1 MLNRVD
7 KFLEQCLSGIPEG
20 RYSARLR
27 KELEG
32 HLAALEAD
40 LTDAALLRNH
50 FRLRKDR
57 RGLVTAGLLMT
68 WTGEKAAVLL
78 VSSLLYG
85 IPLTALPELVGTMA
99 RDSDFSYNLPWF
111 SAPYCVWTLF
121 GCLLLGRLFG
131 GVGRKKRR
139 QAA

>member
-1 MLNRVD
+1 
-7 KFLEQCLSGIPEG
+7 
-20 RYSARLR
+20 
-27 KELEG
+27 
-32 HLAALEAD
+32 
-40 LTDAALLRNH
+40 
-50 FRLRKDR
+50 
-57 RGLVTAGLLMT
+57 MT
-68 WTGEKAAVLL
+68 WAGEKAVVLL

-99 RDSDFSYNLPWF
+99 RDSDFAYNLPWF

-131 GVGRKKRR
+131 GGERERRR